1 MAKVAAEVGSTAN
14 DYEILAKLAT
24 GGMADIFLARGA
36 SVAGVERYC
45 VLKRILRDAAGDA
58 QLVQMFLDEAR
69 LAAQLQHPNIASV
82 YDVGKL
88 GDSYFF
94 TMEYVHG
101 ETVGS
106 LIQRSVDGDRLL
118 PLACV
123 LTIVAGAAAG
133 LHHAHERNG
142 VDGRALQIV
151 HRDVS
156 PSNLMVS
163 YEGSVKVVDFGVAKA
178 AHRASE
184 TRSGRVKGKISY
196 MSPEQCR
203 SQPLDRRSDLFSLGI
218 VMWEMLTGDRLY
230 RRDSDFAIMTAIID
244 EAPVSPSVVR
254 PDVPR
259 EVDDIV
265 RRLLAKPA
273 ADRFQSAAEVV
284 DQIEA
289 VALRAG
295 MMLSTAALGRF
306 VGELFGRR
314 PEPWLELE
322 SGSGSAQT
330 ELASESAPSYAEI
343 ELELAAV
350 PEIGIA
356 STHVAL
362 EPERRSGPP
371 AWSAPRRL
379 APAAAPVIASAGFG
393 TQSTVALKPVAI
405 TTGERPS
412 PVERRR
418 RAWLPAAMLVGVA
431 VAGVVAAWLAMRP
444 GPPAQPTRPAAVEPA
459 VQTPPQVVPPD
470 AVVVAVAL
478 PVEAEPASDRAAGH
492 QAVDIADAK
501 APPPPVQPVA
511 PARTGSQPITPKPRA
526 SSGHPKQGSTSRPAT
541 PQRLAPTP
549 EDVAELSACGGT
561 VMSARRAP
569 GCTRVACRSGATDKA
584 IKWVA
589 YVPAAQRAELTS
601 LCKERGVD
609 LTTQRLDCTADAAAC
624 P

>member
-1 MAKVAAEVGSTAN
+1 VAKVAAEVGSTAN

-45 VLKRILRDAAGDA
+45 VLKRILRDAAGDT

-106 LIQRSVDGDRLL
+106 LIQRAIDRDRLL

-203 SQPLDRRSDLFSLGI
+203 SQQLDRRSDLFSLGI

-244 EAPVSPSVVR
+244 EAPVAPSVIR

-265 RRLLAKPA
+265 RRLLAKSA

-284 DQIEA
+284 DQVEA

-306 VGELFGRR
+306 VGDLFGRR

-322 SGSGSAQT
+322 TGSRSGDPAMPSG
-330 ELASESAPSYAEI
+330 SAPSYAEI
-343 ELELAAV
+343 EL
-350 PEIGIA
+350 
-356 STHVAL
+356 AL
-362 EPERRSGPP
+362 
-371 AWSAPRRL
+371 
-379 APAAAPVIASAGFG
+379 AAAPVLAGGGFG

-405 TTGERPS
+405 TRGERPTAL
-412 PVERRR
+412 PRRP
-418 RAWLPAAMLVGVA
+418 RAWWLAALIVGVVV
-431 VAGVVAAWLAMRP
+431 VAGAVAAWLAMRP
-444 GPPAQPTRPAAVEPA
+444 EQAAQPAASTAQPPQIAAPDAAVMA
-459 VQTPPQVVPPD
+459 
-470 AVVVAVAL
+470 AAL
-478 PVEAEPASDRAAGH
+478 PVESEAASDRPADH
-492 QAVDIADAK
+492 RAVDIADAK
-501 APPPPVQPVA
+501 PPPRPPVA
-511 PARTGSQPITPKPRA
+511 PARAGSPPGTPPPRA
-526 SSGHPKQGSTSRPAT
+526 ATGHPKPAPRPGA
-541 PQRLAPTP
+541 PQRAAPTP
-549 EDVAELSACGGT
+549 EDAAELSACGGA

-569 GCTRVACRSGATDKA
+569 GCTRVACRLAATDKA
-584 IKWVA
+584 FKWVA
-589 YVPAAQRAELTS
+589 YVPAGQRGELTS

-609 LTTQRLDCTADAAAC
+609 LTAQLLDCTADAAAC